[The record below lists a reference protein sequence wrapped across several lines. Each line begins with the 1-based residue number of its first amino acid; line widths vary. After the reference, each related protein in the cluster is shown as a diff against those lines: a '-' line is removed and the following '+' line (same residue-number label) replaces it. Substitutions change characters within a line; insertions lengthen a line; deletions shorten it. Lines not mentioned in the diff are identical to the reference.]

1 MGCFCLIE
9 YDEVKEDMGLHGEDT
24 VVGWP
29 TRDVVCGFYRIGVLA
44 QDDSVPTLK
53 VSGWISHFKI
63 NQTKNISTLKKL
75 KSFTKSTQSPQTPV
89 IPYVTQLTF

>member
-9 YDEVKEDMGLHGEDT
+9 YEVKEDMGLHGEDT

-44 QDDSVPTLK
+44 QCDSVPTLK

-63 NQTKNISTLKKL
+63 NQTKNISTLENWKALQSQHNLPKL
-75 KSFTKSTQSPQTPV
+75 LSFPT
-89 IPYVTQLTF
+89 